1 MTRRIP
7 SPAQHIL
14 VLGRDT
20 TRTLLDR
27 RKLLRAAGIGAVGGI
42 GSRYVTLAGGAP
54 RSASYLR
61 GAQDEEL
68 EIIIGTLGEA
78 NTINP
83 FLSSDSES
91 DWRCKMLYD
100 EFVRAN
106 PTDYSAEPGL
116 ASEWTVEG
124 LTFTFTINPDAKFS
138 DGTQV
143 TADDVAFT
151 INGMIDPA
159 TGSPNSSKFAAIEG
173 VGGDSAS
180 PAASAIPAGGGVS
193 GIKVI
198 DPGTL
203 QITLAKPD
211 APFLFNLRN
220 VWVVPKA
227 KLEGQDLANSD
238 FFQAPIGAGPYKFES
253 WTSGSDFVA
262 VANEYYWQAG
272 KPAIKKFTHRLIA
285 DSQSLVLA
293 LQGNEIDA
301 SNYPNPAG
309 KDLLAQNPDLE
320 VMAPPFSSGNGW
332 FFNCREGVLADKNV
346 RRAIAMSLDTE
357 TFANDALLG
366 LGGPALGP
374 IAPDSWAFD
383 PSLEPIPYDPATAK
397 TMIEDAG
404 AAGSQIEFF
413 VNAGNIFREDWLTF
427 TQAALKEVGIEVVP
441 NVGDYATH
449 VDAVQKSHDFQVS
462 GVDFAGVTA
471 EPSALWEQFH
481 STSSGNFSGFS
492 TPELDELLEAAR
504 TELDQEAAKPIY
516 AEIQKIIMDEVPMHF
531 AWYRPFLH
539 AVNKTKFA
547 NYVDS
552 GAFGLFSV
560 LEDWT
565 GAQP

>member
-1 MTRRIP
+1 MSRKQEHESRRVLVVSQRTLNALATRR
-7 SPAQHIL
+7 
-14 VLGRDT
+14 RF
-20 TRTLLDR
+20 
-27 RKLLRAAGIGAVGGI
+27 
-42 GSRYVTLAGGAP
+42 LAGTMALGAGAAFG
-54 RSASYLR
+54 RQVFASPSRNAAYQR
-61 GAQDEEL
+61 QAAQEEL
-68 EIIIGTLGEA
+68 SIIIGTLGEA

-83 FLSSDSES
+83 FLSSDSEA

-106 PTDYSAEPGL
+106 PTTYAAEPGI
-116 ASEWTVEG
+116 ASEWTVDD
-124 LTFTFTINPDAKFS
+124 LTFTFTIRPEATFS
-138 DGTQV
+138 DGSQL
-143 TADDVAFT
+143 TAEDVAFT
-151 INGMIDPA
+151 INGILAKA
-159 TGSPNSSKFAAIEG
+159 TGSPNQAKFAAIDG
-173 VGGDSAS
+173 ADAVMDGSATE
-180 PAASAIPAGGGVS
+180 AS
-193 GIKVI
+193 GIKVV
-198 DPGTL
+198 DPQTL

-211 APFLFNLRN
+211 APFLFNLRF

-227 KLEGQDLANSD
+227 QLEGQDLANSD
-238 FFQAPIGAGPYKFES
+238 FFQAPVGAGPYKFES

-272 KPAIKKFTHRLIA
+272 KPAITRLTHRLIA

-309 KDLLAQNPDLE
+309 QDLLAENTDLE
-320 VMAPPFSSGNGW
+320 LMAPPFSSGNGW

-346 RRAIAMSLDTE
+346 RRAIAMALDSE
-357 TFANDALLG
+357 QFAADSLLG

-383 PSLEPIPYDPATAK
+383 KTLEPIPYDPATAK
-397 TMIEDAG
+397 TMIEEAG
-404 AAGSQIEFF
+404 AAGAQIEFA
-413 VNAGNIFREDWLTF
+413 VNSGNIFREDWLTY
-427 TQAALKEVGIEVVP
+427 TQAALQEVGIEVIPQLV
-441 NVGDYATH
+441 DYATH
-449 VDAVQKSHDFQVS
+449 VDAVQKNADFQVS

-481 STSSGNFSGFS
+481 STSAGNFSGYS
-492 TPELDELLEAAR
+492 NPELDELLDQAR
-504 TELDQEAAKPIY
+504 STIEQEEAKPIY
-516 AEIQKIIMDEVPMHF
+516 AQIQRIIMEDVPMHF

-552 GAFGLFSV
+552 GAFGLFHV

-565 GAQP
+565 GATP

>member
-1 MTRRIP
+1 MSKQNP
-7 SPAQHIL
+7 SPPKVIQIL
-14 VLGRDT
+14 GERT
-20 TRTLLDR
+20 ARTLLDR
-27 RKLLRAAGIGAVGGI
+27 RKMLKAAGIGAVGGL

-54 RSASYLR
+54 RSASYLQ
-61 GAQDEEL
+61 GVQAEEL

-83 FLSSDSES
+83 FQSSDSES
-91 DWRCKMLYD
+91 NWRCKMLFD

-106 PTDYSAEPGL
+106 PTTYAAEPGL
-116 ASEWTVEG
+116 ASEWTIDG
-124 LTFTFTINPDAKFS
+124 LTFTFTLNPDAKFS

-151 INGMIDPA
+151 LKGVLDPA
-159 TGSPNSSKFAAIEG
+159 TASPNRSKYLSILGYGDADSSAT
-173 VGGDSAS
+173 
-180 PAASAIPAGGGVS
+180 PAAAGS
-193 GIKVI
+193 ETDGIKVV
-198 DPGTL
+198 DPGTI
-203 QITLAKPD
+203 QITLSKPD
-211 APFLFNLRN
+211 APFLFNLRFL
-220 VWVVPKA
+220 WVVPQA
-227 KLEGQDLANSD
+227 LVEGQSLVDGE
-238 FFQAPIGAGPYKFES
+238 FFQAPVGAGPYKFES

-262 VANEYYWQAG
+262 TANENYWQAG
-272 KPAIKKFTHRLIA
+272 KPGITRFTHRVIA

-309 KDLLAQNPDLE
+309 QEILAQNADLE
-320 VMAPPFSSGNGW
+320 LMAPPFSSGNGW
-332 FFNCREGVLADKNV
+332 YFNCREGVLADKNV

-357 TFANDALLG
+357 TFAADALLG

-374 IAPDSWAFD
+374 IAPGSWAFD
-383 PSLEPIPYDPATAK
+383 KDLAPIPYDPAAAK
-397 TMIEDAG
+397 AMIDEAG
-404 AAGSQIEFF
+404 AAGSQIEFA
-413 VNAGNIFREDWLTF
+413 VNSGNIFREDWLTF
-427 TQAALKEVGIEVVP
+427 TQAALQEVGIEVIPALV
-441 NVGDYATH
+441 DYATH
-449 VDAVQKSHDFQVS
+449 VDAVQVNKAFQVS

-481 STSSGNFSGFS
+481 STSSSNHAGYSN
-492 TPELDELLEAAR
+492 PALDELLDQAR
-504 TELDQEAAKPIY
+504 SELEQEAAKPIY
-516 AEIQKIIMDEVPMHF
+516 VEIQKIIMEDVPMHF